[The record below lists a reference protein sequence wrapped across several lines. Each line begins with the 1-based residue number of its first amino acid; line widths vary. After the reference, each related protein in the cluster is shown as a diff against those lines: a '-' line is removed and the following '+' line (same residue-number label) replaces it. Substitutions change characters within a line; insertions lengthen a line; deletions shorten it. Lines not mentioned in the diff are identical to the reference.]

1 MKKGFI
7 FRMTISALLI
17 CGALH
22 AASAQ
27 AAAPTEQLKTTI
39 DTVIKLLNDETLKRP
54 EKFKERRALLR
65 KAIIER
71 FDFTEMSKRSLA
83 AQWAKRTPQEK
94 KEFVDMFT
102 NLLEKSYM
110 DKIEA
115 YTDQTIEYNGE
126 SIDNDYVVVK
136 TMVKAK
142 DKEGIPID
150 YKLTKQGDQWLVYD
164 VVVEGVSLVN
174 NYRNQFNKII
184 NSGSYADLVKKMK
197 IKEAEILQGPSS
209 SGKKK
214 STKESE

>member
-1 MKKGFI
+1 M
-7 FRMTISALLI
+7 
-17 CGALH
+17 
-22 AASAQ
+22 
-27 AAAPTEQLKTTI
+27 
-39 DTVIKLLNDETLKRP
+39 
-54 EKFKERRALLR
+54 
-65 KAIIER
+65 
-71 FDFTEMSKRSLA
+71 
-83 AQWAKRTPQEK
+83 
-94 KEFVDMFT
+94 DMFT